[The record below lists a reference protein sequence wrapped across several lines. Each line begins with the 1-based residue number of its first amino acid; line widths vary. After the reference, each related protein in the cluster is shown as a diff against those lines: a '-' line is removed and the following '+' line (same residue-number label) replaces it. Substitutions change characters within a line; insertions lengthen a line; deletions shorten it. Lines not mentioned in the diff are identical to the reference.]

1 MNNLIKSTVVILGLS
16 LIAITTTNA
25 ATAKKSHIPEICYLF
40 KSQGLLGEWG
50 EQILISKKK
59 LAYKQAAA
67 YMQKNHG
74 MSEIYDIEEL
84 SDIECAV
91 SVDTYDKESSETFY
105 YKEPKVKH
113 KAKTKA

>member
-1 MNNLIKSTVVILGLS
+1 MKKLTKSIAIILGLG
-16 LIAITTTNA
+16 LISITATNA

-40 KSQGLLGEWG
+40 KSQGLLGEWE

-91 SVDTYDKESSETFY
+91 SVDIY
-105 YKEPKVKH
+105 YKEPKVKP